1 MSNLELISAPAP
13 ASSATQSVR
22 AFFAQPAI
30 QKSLPTLGGVS
41 ALALAGLAWW
51 AFQTPAQRP
60 VFEGLADAD
69 KGAVIDALRT
79 AGIATQVNSA
89 SGAVEVAESEVHSAR
104 ITLASLGL
112 PKAAPAGDALIST
125 IPMGSSRAVEGET
138 LRGAREADLART
150 IEAIDA
156 VKVARIHLASAEASP
171 FVRDTVP
178 PAASVMLT
186 LEGGRSLSE
195 AQVRAIR
202 HLVASSVTGL
212 APTQVSIVDQS
223 GQLLSQE
230 EGNGAGANFQ
240 LQVATEERYRQALAT
255 LLSPV
260 VGVGNYTAEV
270 SALMSASES
279 QSTRETFPKD
289 DRALIAEQ
297 GNKSSTSSEAP
308 VAMGIPGALSNQPP
322 PPSQLTQQ
330 PPAAPAPASA
340 QAEGNSNETFSRS
353 FTVGREVSV
362 THQPQGQLKRLSI
375 AVAVR
380 DLSPK
385 KPRTKAELA
394 SIEALVK
401 GAVGFDA
408 ARGDVVIVNFRPF
421 ATVEDVPVAWWD
433 NPLALPLLRQVGGLI
448 AALLVLFFIGHPLLR
463 ALKDR
468 ANRPAPEG
476 NVMAIAGPELTLD
489 RDQVTLDMI
498 EKAPSYEVRAQLVR
512 SYVQQDRQKAGLVVQ
527 QLMGANRGR

>member
-13 ASSATQSVR
+13 SPLQSVR
-22 AFFAQPAI
+22 AFIGQPAV
-30 QKSLPTLGGVS
+30 QKSLPALGGVT
-41 ALALAGLAWW
+41 ALALAGVAWW

-79 AGIATQVNSA
+79 AGIATHVNSA
-89 SGAVEVAESEVHSAR
+89 SGAVEVAEGEVHSAR

-112 PKAAPAGDALIST
+112 PKAAPAGDALISA

-171 FVRDTVP
+171 FVRDAVP

-212 APTQVSIVDQS
+212 SPEQVSVIDQS
-223 GQLLSQE
+223 GQLLSQND
-230 EGNGAGANFQ
+230 GTGAGAQFQ
-240 LQVATEERYRQALAT
+240 LQVATEDRYRQALAA
-255 LLSPV
+255 LLGPV
-260 VGVGNYTAEV
+260 VGIGNFTAEV
-270 SALMSASES
+270 NAQMSASES

-289 DRALIAEQ
+289 DRALLSEE
-297 GNKSSTSSEAP
+297 GNKSSTSTETAP
-308 VAMGIPGALSNQPP
+308 AIGIPGALSNQPP
-322 PPSQLTQQ
+322 PPSQLSPQRPTAT
-330 PPAAPAPASA
+330 PPAAAS
-340 QAEGNSNETFSRS
+340 QPQGNSNETFARS

-362 THQPQGQLKRLSI
+362 THQPQGQLQRLSI

-380 DLSPK
+380 DVSPK
-385 KPRTKAELA
+385 KPRTRAELA
-394 SIEALVK
+394 SLEALVK

-408 ARGDVVIVNFRPF
+408 ARGDVVVVNSRPF
-421 ATVEDVPVAWWD
+421 ATTEDPPVAWWD

-448 AALLVLFFIGHPLLR
+448 AALLVLFFIGRPLLR

-468 ANRPAPEG
+468 ANRPAPTESIA
-476 NVMAIAGPELTLD
+476 AIAGPDSRLD

-512 SYVQQDRQKAGLVVQ
+512 HYVQQDRQKAGLVVQ
-527 QLMGANRGR
+527 QLMGAGNGR